1 MRLAAID
8 IGTNSVKLIVADL
21 EDKQIKNVLIDMP
34 VITRLGQDVNKTSEI
49 LPEAMARTLDVIKD
63 FKNRAKALGA
73 VDISVIA
80 TSAMR
85 DAKNSTVFSQMVSEQ
100 TGLDLHIA
108 SGEEEA
114 ELTFLGSCSD
124 SDLLERNV
132 LLVDVGGGSTEFI
145 IGQNGNI
152 NDGFSI
158 NIGCVRLTEE
168 FIHSDPVDSADL
180 QKIIQ
185 KSISMLYPKLSSI
198 PPEMR
203 EIVGVGGT
211 ITSLAAVYQYMEGY
225 SNIDVHKFIL
235 TKEQIVRLLTHLRRM
250 TLEER
255 RKVQGLQPERADV
268 IVAGA
273 AIFSTIM
280 EIMKAQEI
288 MVSSRGLRYGALVKR
303 AIKD

>member
-280 EIMKAQEI
+280 EIMKAQGI

>member
-1 MRLAAID
+1 M
-8 IGTNSVKLIVADL
+8 VL
-21 EDKQIKNVLIDMP
+21 EQ
-34 VITRLGQDVNKTSEI
+34 
-49 LPEAMARTLDVIKD
+49 A
-63 FKNRAKALGA
+63 
-73 VDISVIA
+73 
-80 TSAMR
+80 
-85 DAKNSTVFSQMVSEQ
+85 
-100 TGLDLHIA
+100 GLDLHIA

-114 ELTFLGSCSD
+114 ELTFLGACSD
-124 SDLLERNV
+124 PELLEKNI

-158 NIGCVRLTEE
+158 DVGCVRLTEE
-168 FIHSDPVDSADL
+168 LIHSDPVDSDDL
-180 QKIIQ
+180 QKIIH

-225 SNIDVHKFIL
+225 SNIEVHKFIL

-273 AIFSTIM
+273 AIFSTVM

-288 MVSSRGLRYGALVKR
+288 MVSKRGLRYGALVKR
-303 AIKD
+303 AVRD